1 MAKEHT
7 LTNRKK
13 PFFSSFYFNPN
24 QFSPDHFIQI
34 MIISITELNS
44 ILNDPNIIIAD
55 TRSFKEYSEGH
66 ITGAVHLDLFAFHWI
81 DTTQEGIENFNNQTQ
96 NLLSFLGVTPEKKII
111 FYDSVSGMLAAR
123 GVWMLMYFSHQN
135 VFMLDGGITK
145 WKKENLSVE
154 TKPNGFKPSKFLGK
168 INPEII
174 SGFENIRD
182 NLDNLK
188 ILDARSPGEYD
199 GTIVRAAQTGHIPN
213 SINIDWNQ
221 NLNEDGTFKND
232 DELSKMYDIPKDT
245 EIVTYCQ
252 GAYRAA
258 NSFLALK
265 KLGFKNVRVYLGSWG
280 EWGNKLELPVE
291 K

>member
-13 PFFSSFYFNPN
+13 TLFSSFYFNTN
-24 QFSPDHFIQI
+24 QFTFDHFIQI
-34 MIISITELNS
+34 MLISTIELDT
-44 ILNDPNIIIAD
+44 ILNDPNVIITD

-66 ITGAVHLDLFAFHWI
+66 IPGAVHLDLFAFHWI
-81 DTTQEGIENFNNQTQ
+81 DTTEKGIENFNNQTQ
-96 NLLSFLGVTPEKKII
+96 NLLSFLGVTPEKKVI

-123 GVWMLMYFSHQN
+123 GVWMLMYFSHEN
-135 VFMLDGGITK
+135 VSMLDGGITK
-145 WKKENLSVE
+145 WKKENLSLE
-154 TKPNGFKPSKFLGK
+154 TKLNGFKPSNFLGK
-168 INPEII
+168 VNQNII
-174 SGFENIRD
+174 SGFEYIRD

-188 ILDARSPGEYD
+188 ILDVRSSGEYD
-199 GTIVRAAQTGHIPN
+199 GSTIRAAQSGHIPN

-221 NLNEDGTFKND
+221 NITKDGTFKND
-232 DELSKMYDIPKDT
+232 DELSQMYDISKNT

-258 NSFLALK
+258 NTFLVLK
-265 KLGFKNVRVYLGSWG
+265 KLGFKNIRVYLGSWG

>member
-1 MAKEHT
+1 M
-7 LTNRKK
+7 L
-13 PFFSSFYFNPN
+13 
-24 QFSPDHFIQI
+24 
-34 MIISITELNS
+34 ISTSELNS
-44 ILNDPNIIIAD
+44 ILNDPNVLIAD

-66 ITGAVHLDLFAFHWI
+66 IPGSVHLDLFAFHWI

-96 NLLSFLGVTPEKKII
+96 NLLSFLGVTPEKKVI

-145 WKKENLSVE
+145 WKKENLSLE
-154 TKPNGFKPSKFLGK
+154 TKPNGFNPSKFSGK

-182 NLDNLK
+182 NLDSLK

-199 GTIVRAAQTGHIPN
+199 GTTVRAAQSGHIPK

-232 DELSKMYDIPKDT
+232 DELSKMYDYPKNS

-258 NSFLALK
+258 NSFLVLK
-265 KLGFKNVRVYLGSWG
+265 KLGFENVRVYLGSWG
-280 EWGNKLELPVE
+280 EWGNRLDLPVE